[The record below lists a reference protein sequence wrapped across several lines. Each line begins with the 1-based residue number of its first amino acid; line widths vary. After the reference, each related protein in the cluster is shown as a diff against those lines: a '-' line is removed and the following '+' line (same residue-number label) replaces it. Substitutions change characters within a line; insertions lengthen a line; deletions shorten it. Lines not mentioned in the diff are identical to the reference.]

1 MSTISE
7 LKPNQPIGDY
17 FEGLIYLSG
26 WDGFQERSGAYN
38 GKNEHHAAAA
48 LVKINIEAGELNGVK
63 IVTQEQVDA
72 ISYLSRNSLQIR
84 DSLLSAL
91 LYELPRLRE
100 IYDDLIPAVNS
111 IDDFNQIMGLSQI
124 HILPSAR
131 DGYAYVG
138 FEFGCDWD
146 EEHGVGVMMHRER
159 VIEIGAA
166 ETSFDIWVTF
176 NDNGTMEVE
185 YQKWVEANAKL
196 QNSQVDP
203 GSA

>member
-7 LKPNQPIGDY
+7 LKPNQPTGDY
-17 FEGLIYLSG
+17 FEGLIHLTG
-26 WDGFQERSGAYN
+26 WDGFQDHSGAYN
-38 GKNEHHAAAA
+38 GKNEHHTAAEI
-48 LVKINIEAGELNGVK
+48 VKINIEASELNGVK
-63 IVTQEQVDA
+63 IVTQEQIDA
-72 ISYLSRNSLQIR
+72 ISYLSQNSLRIKN
-84 DSLLSAL
+84 SLLLAL
-91 LYELPRLRE
+91 LNELPRLWE
-100 IYDDLIPAVNS
+100 IYDDLIPAINS
-111 IDDFNQIMGLSQI
+111 IDDFNQFMGLSQI